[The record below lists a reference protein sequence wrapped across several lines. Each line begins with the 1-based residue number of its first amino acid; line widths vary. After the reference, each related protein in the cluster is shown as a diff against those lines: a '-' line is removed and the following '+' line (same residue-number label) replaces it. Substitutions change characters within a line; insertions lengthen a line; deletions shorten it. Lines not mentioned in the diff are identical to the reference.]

1 MISCI
6 QNIFKDSDYNN
17 NIIKKHIFIKHNKK
31 ENAWI
36 KIDNTVYSIRQD
48 DHYLLELFKDFYG
61 NDIKQLINNN
71 MDLKQ
76 KIIIMELLKNRKIG
90 IIS

>member
-17 NIIKKHIFIKHNKK
+17 NIIKKNIFFRHNKK

-36 KIDNTVYSIRQD
+36 KINNTVYSIRQD

-61 NDIKQLINNN
+61 NDVKQLINNN

-76 KIIIMELLKNRKIG
+76 KIIIKELLKNRKIG

>member
-1 MISCI
+1 
-6 QNIFKDSDYNN
+6 
-17 NIIKKHIFIKHNKK
+17 
-31 ENAWI
+31 
-36 KIDNTVYSIRQD
+36 VYSIRQD

-61 NDIKQLINNN
+61 NDVKQLINNN